1 VTLGKDGVDIIHGY
15 GAVNDYEKKLIAD
28 MMPDLISQA
37 KKGVEWAN
45 AN

>member
-1 VTLGKDGVDIIHGY
+1 MNSMSKGVEKIHGY
-15 GAVNDYEKKLIAD
+15 GTVNVYEEKLIAD

-37 KKGVEWAN
+37 KKGVEWAK